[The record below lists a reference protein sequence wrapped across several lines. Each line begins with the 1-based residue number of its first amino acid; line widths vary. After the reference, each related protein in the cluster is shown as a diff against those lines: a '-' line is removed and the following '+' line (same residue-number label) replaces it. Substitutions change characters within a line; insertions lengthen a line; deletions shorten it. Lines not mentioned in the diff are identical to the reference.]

1 MLPQPPLPIGQS
13 KAEEVATNIW
23 AEEFEVGED
32 FIKGF
37 SYHPNDF
44 SSVKGKLKETTYE
57 ILDSNVRNTSTQMVE
72 LKTERKQK
80 SFNGFLEVLEAS
92 EFTTAIHHNVAL
104 WKYILLYPYSY
115 CVTLVYLIYFP

>member
-13 KAEEVATNIW
+13 KAEKVATNIG

-32 FIKGF
+32 FIIGF

-44 SSVKGKLKETTYE
+44 SSVKGKLEEMTYE
-57 ILDSNVRNTSTQMVE
+57 VLDSNVRNISTQMVE
-72 LKTERKQK
+72 LKTECKQK

-104 WKYILLYPYSY
+104 
-115 CVTLVYLIYFP
+115 